1 MIKILSINHHYATI
15 YYEYDDVYFA
25 TRFFG
30 FPDQKFGS
38 FFPHFI
44 TKQHLEEIEKFTN
57 KKHFIETTDFIKINS
72 DDYITAKEVL
82 SKDAII
88 IVFTDAKQM
97 HITNYTEEDKVILN
111 LLGKFDNINLRSDI
125 MSFYEMT

>member
-1 MIKILSINHHYATI
+1 MIKILSINYHCATI
-15 YYEYDDVYFA
+15 YYEYDNVYFA

-30 FPDQKFGS
+30 FPDKKFGS

-57 KKHFIETTDFIKINS
+57 KEHFIETSNFIKINS

-82 SKDAII
+82 SKQVII

-97 HITNYTEEDKVILN
+97 HIANYTEEDKAILE

-125 MSFYEMT
+125 MSFYEMA

>member
-1 MIKILSINHHYATI
+1 MITILSINYHCATI
-15 YYEYDDVYFA
+15 FYEYDNVYFA
-25 TRFFG
+25 TRFFE
-30 FPDQKFGS
+30 FANKNYGS
-38 FFPHFI
+38 FFPYFI